1 MQEVEGFDRRALDRA
16 RVSRDARFDGRF
28 FIAVRTTGIYCR
40 PICPAPRC
48 RSRNVRYYPTAA
60 AAATAG
66 FRPCLR
72 CRPEAAPGTPAWI
85 GTSAVVRRALR
96 LVQDGALDEAGVEDL
111 ALRVG
116 VGPRHLH
123 RLFLRH
129 VGASPV
135 AVAQTRRLHFAK
147 RLIDETSMPMTG
159 IALASGYGSLRRFN
173 HAFRTTYGKPPSTL
187 RKARRPGQAAIGG
200 DEVALRLAYRPPY
213 DWPGLAAGLAARAI
227 PGVERVDTHSYARA
241 VRIGDAVAILRVEPI
256 PGEHALLLRVRGA
269 PASAL
274 LALSST
280 ARRVFDLA
288 ADPHAIAAVLR
299 RDRELAPLL
308 RRRPGLRVPGA
319 WDAFECAVREIAGPA
334 GTARIVRKLG
344 EAIPANDEGLTHLF
358 PAPALIAAAGLGG
371 IGRARAARLNRLVRE
386 AKDGSLDF
394 DGPADAALGRLA
406 AIGGECLAAT
416 VALYGLGEPDAL
428 PTPALVARAEAWRP
442 WRGYGCLAVST
453 RA

>member
-135 AVAQTRRLHFAK
+135 AVAQTRRVLFAK
-147 RLIDETSMPMTG
+147 HLLHETRLPMVQV
-159 IALASGYGSLRRFN
+159 ALAAGFGSVRRFN
-173 HAFRTTYGKPPSTL
+173 EIFRALYARPPRTL
-187 RKARRPGQAAIGG
+187 RRESARAAETSAAIPGAAV
-200 DEVALRLAYRPPY
+200 ELRLPYAPPY
-213 DWPGLAAGLAARAI
+213 DWQAVLAFLATRAI
-227 PGVERVDTHSYARA
+227 PGVERVDDGVYRRSLAIGA
-241 VRIGDAVAILRVEPI
+241 VHGTVAVTPCRMY
-256 PGEHALLLRVRGA
+256 HALTSV
-269 PASAL
+269 
-274 LALSST
+274 
-280 ARRVFDLA
+280 
-288 ADPHAIAAVLR
+288 
-299 RDRELAPLL
+299 
-308 RRRPGLRVPGA
+308 
-319 WDAFECAVREIAGPA
+319 
-334 GTARIVRKLG
+334 
-344 EAIPANDEGLTHLF
+344 
-358 PAPALIAAAGLGG
+358 
-371 IGRARAARLNRLVRE
+371 
-386 AKDGSLDF
+386 
-394 DGPADAALGRLA
+394 
-406 AIGGECLAAT
+406 
-416 VALYGLGEPDAL
+416 
-428 PTPALVARAEAWRP
+428 
-442 WRGYGCLAVST
+442 
-453 RA
+453 